1 MTPENTR
8 RVLASEPLYAA
19 DTDDPNFMAPAE
31 IRALQNRNLRR
42 QLERVMEGSAE
53 KTLERIPDGEVGL
66 LVITHLNRTGTVLL
80 RYVVGDYAAIT
91 HEPCPLCGRTGTRTQ
106 IAVGSTYATRT
117 GDLVNLKGTLINP
130 EILMY
135 EIANT
140 AGIAEYQVVFTK
152 RDPADPYSPDELVIR
167 VGKLPDRSEKDIED
181 ELQQR
186 LQSAV
191 ETRGRIEF
199 AELSEI
205 FDPDVSFKAARL
217 VDLRPGE

>member
-19 DTDDPNFMAPAE
+19 DTDDPNFMAPDE

-53 KTLERIPDGEVGL
+53 KTLERVPDGEVGL

-106 IAVGSTYATRT
+106 IA
-117 GDLVNLKGTLINP
+117 
-130 EILMY
+130 
-135 EIANT
+135 
-140 AGIAEYQVVFTK
+140 AGIAEYQVVLTK

-205 FDPDVSFKAARL
+205 FDPDVSFKATRL